1 MIKIDYE
8 EAFSKNTEDSIMNLI
23 KDSQVL
29 SVDSKLNRY
38 SEMKNSENQITVL
51 GGSIGLIVM
60 LLAISN
66 YLNMMSASIQ
76 NRSKEFA
83 ILESIGMTRQQIKK
97 MVVSESL
104 CYAILSIVVAI
115 ILGVPASYFIFENF
129 NTYGIPFSFPIAN
142 NIILFLIIIMVCVVS
157 TLLIM
162 RKTKNESIIE
172 LLRQD
177 EM

>member
-1 MIKIDYE
+1 
-8 EAFSKNTEDSIMNLI
+8 
-23 KDSQVL
+23 
-29 SVDSKLNRY
+29 
-38 SEMKNSENQITVL
+38 
-51 GGSIGLIVM
+51 M

-83 ILESIGMTRQQIKK
+83 ILESVGMTRKQIKK

-104 CYAILSIVVAI
+104 CYTILSIAI
-115 ILGVPASYFIFENF
+115 AMIIGLPASYFVFENL
-129 NTYGIPFSFPIAN
+129 NIYVIPFAFPMIN
-142 NIILFLIIIMVCVVS
+142 NLILFLVIITICVVS
-157 TLLIM
+157 TLLIL